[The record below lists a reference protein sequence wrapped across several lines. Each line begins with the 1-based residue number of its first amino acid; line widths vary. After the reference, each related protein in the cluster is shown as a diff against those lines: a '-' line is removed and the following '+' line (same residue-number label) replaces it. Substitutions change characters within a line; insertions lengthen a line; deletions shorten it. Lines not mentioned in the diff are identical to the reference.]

1 MTFQEDEQK
10 LHEVSNKLDRIRGNS
25 WKKFKGDTINRLII
39 SLLRP
44 YVKNYKIFG
53 PNAFIEDC
61 PTEFDILI
69 VNTTAEPINEYS
81 NCYKKEDVKLAI
93 EVKKHGFYYKKTE
106 AKAKMK
112 EYFDKQNLVGVPFLY
127 ITLKESKRLKAD
139 VEAVLGNRCFTLGL
153 SPEPWLDG
161 EWEKFVNTVKSKL
174 M

>member
-44 YVKNYKIFG
+44 YVKNYKISG
-53 PNAFIEDC
+53 PNAFIEGC

-93 EVKKHGFYYKKTE
+93 EV
-106 AKAKMK
+106 
-112 EYFDKQNLVGVPFLY
+112 LPCL
-127 ITLKESKRLKAD
+127 R
-139 VEAVLGNRCFTLGL
+139 
-153 SPEPWLDG
+153 
-161 EWEKFVNTVKSKL
+161 KFIVSGSRSR
-174 M
+174 